1 MPNFMSRSFPDVRHH
16 PIVSANAQ
24 REMPISSRFSLC
36 AHSASS
42 DFRGLPG
49 YQKAIKIP
57 YRDTGVRDAP
67 RMAVHASDRSP
78 YLECTKRRCVSLLRA
93 RRHPPGVVG
102 ALTGDVFRLKNIG
115 KNLLT
120 RVDHSST
127 ISPVGVGHAS
137 LDVLGVGCL
146 RGPVHCCH
154 GRGSGHGR

>member
-42 DFRGLPG
+42 VFRGLPG

-67 RMAVHASDRSP
+67 RMTVHASDRTP
-78 YLECTKRRCVSLLRA
+78 YLKCKNRHRVSLLRA
-93 RRHPPGVVG
+93 RLHPPVVVGTLTGVV
-102 ALTGDVFRLKNIG
+102 FHLKNIA
-115 KNLLT
+115 KNLL
-120 RVDHSST
+120 
-127 ISPVGVGHAS
+127 IS
-137 LDVLGVGCL
+137 LD
-146 RGPVHCCH
+146 H
-154 GRGSGHGR
+154 